1 MKILAIIQA
10 RTSSSRLPDKIL
22 KPILGKPMLIH
33 QIERVQLSKMIDHLV
48 IATSKEASDNQLV
61 NLLKRS
67 GIEYYRGSL
76 EDVLDRF
83 FQTASIYSPDHIVR
97 LTGDCP
103 VIDFEIIDKVIEL
116 HLDKCFDYTSN
127 APGSDVTFPDGLDV
141 EVIRFDILK
150 EVWKK
155 SKLPSEREHVTPYIT
170 KHPELFFI
178 GHYASNHNLS
188 KYRWTVDEPEDFVLV
203 EKIYQALYPLN
214 KAFKMEDIFRLMN
227 KNPEMKLINHKIE
240 RNKGMKKSLIADK
253 EWVSNEHE
261 SL

>member
-83 FQTASIYSPDHIVR
+83 FQTASIYSSDHIVR

-103 VIDFEIIDKVIEL
+103 VIDFEIIDKVIE
-116 HLDKCFDYTSN
+116 
-127 APGSDVTFPDGLDV
+127 
-141 EVIRFDILK
+141 
-150 EVWKK
+150 
-155 SKLPSEREHVTPYIT
+155 
-170 KHPELFFI
+170 
-178 GHYASNHNLS
+178 
-188 KYRWTVDEPEDFVLV
+188 
-203 EKIYQALYPLN
+203 
-214 KAFKMEDIFRLMN
+214 
-227 KNPEMKLINHKIE
+227 
-240 RNKGMKKSLIADK
+240 
-253 EWVSNEHE
+253 
-261 SL
+261 